1 MSASRD
7 GAAIDALSAAGA
19 IAPAAPLARER
30 VASTEIAR
38 PVSIPWYVRFP
49 PIYAVAI
56 ALLAGDSLGNWRIF
70 VPLWVAGALG
80 AAALLLFIAARRGA
94 GVAIALAAIAASATV
109 PVHAIL
115 SPEADPMSLR
125 NFPDGAMLTIEGRL
139 AREAESFPDKMRLYL
154 DADRARQGAAQLVP
168 VHGMVRIT
176 LLNPGAWRVG
186 DEVRVSGRIRFPR
199 NFGDP
204 GEFDYE
210 NFMARSGIC
219 ATMLAAGPSRAAPA
233 IELLSRHYS
242 FPASTVESVRAR
254 IAAFIDRN
262 LDDPAASEMRALLIG
277 DRGGIDRGMHE
288 VFGRTGMA
296 HMLVISGLHLSMVA
310 GAMFALVRM
319 LILLIPALG
328 ERGLANKL
336 AALAAAAAVCAYA
349 AVAGHHVS
357 TTRALVMVLAYML
370 AVIIDRPREAVA
382 SLALA
387 AIVILVAIPGSSAD
401 IGFELSF
408 ASVLSI
414 VLGMRRFSAWIARRR
429 VERGFA
435 GISPS
440 HGEIAWEWALGY
452 VAVSFWA
459 MLGVA
464 PLTAYY
470 FNQFSLVGLAANA
483 VVVPIMG
490 FGGTVLG
497 LFAAAVSFV
506 WYAPAAAMIRIAG
519 KFIAAGNMLTHWFAD
534 WPLAWVR
541 VFTPTPLEIALAY
554 AALSAWLLW
563 PIAEAAT
570 QVSEPQEESGA
581 AQPRF
586 AIRHAIAAAV
596 ALAIVIDAGWWIRE
610 RYFSPSLR
618 VTFLAAGEGD
628 AAVVRFPGS
637 RVMLVDGGSAWRDF
651 DLGERLVARYLWSQK
666 VMQVDTLALSH
677 PDQDHFGGFGFIAR
691 NFNPAEFWTVGAASR
706 DESYERLLATL
717 AEVGIPI
724 KVVDSRSAL
733 SAEGGAIVTVM
744 SETAKP
750 GVSRNNSSML
760 VKIEFAGASILFT
773 GDLEAEGEEAALRR
787 GADLSATVLKV
798 PHHGSRTS
806 STPEFI
812 GAVHPAAAI
821 FSVGYHNR
829 FHFPAPEVME
839 RYRAAGAEILRTD
852 LEGAICV
859 TADQS
864 GVCAAPCEKPPQLSR

>member
-1 MSASRD
+1 MS
-7 GAAIDALSAAGA
+7 ALSAPGA
-19 IAPAAPLARER
+19 IAHAAPLALQRGCPA
-30 VASTEIAR
+30 VFDAA
-38 PVSIPWYVRFP
+38 VLLPWYIRFP
-49 PIYAVAI
+49 PVYAVAI
-56 ALLAGDSLGNWRIF
+56 AIVAGDALGNWRIF
-70 VPLWVAGALG
+70 PPLWVSAALG
-80 AAALLLFIAARRGA
+80 AVAMLLFLAAYRGA
-94 GVAIALAAIAASATV
+94 GVAIALVAIISAATAPLHSMLAPA
-109 PVHAIL
+109 
-115 SPEADPMSLR
+115 ADPMSLR
-125 NFPDGAMLTIEGRL
+125 NFPEGAMLTVEGRL
-139 AREAESFPDKMRLYL
+139 VREAERFPDKMRIYL
-154 DADRARQGAAQLVP
+154 DAERAWREPDHPIQ
-168 VHGMVRIT
+168 VHGVVRIT
-176 LLNPGAWRVG
+176 SLRPGGWRIG

-199 NFGDP
+199 NYGDP

-210 NFMARSGIC
+210 SFMARSGIS
-219 ATMLAAGPSRAAPA
+219 ATMLAAGRSRSEPG
-233 IELLSRHYS
+233 IELLSHHYL
-242 FPASTVESVRAR
+242 FPASSIESVRAR

-288 VFGRTGMA
+288 MFGRTGMA

-370 AVIIDRPREAVA
+370 AVVIDRPREAIA

-387 AIVILVAIPGSSAD
+387 AIVICIAIPGSSAD

-414 VLGMRRFSAWIARRR
+414 VLGMRRFSGWIARRR
-429 VERGFA
+429 IERGFA

-497 LFAAAVSFV
+497 LMAAALSFI
-506 WYAPAAAMIRIAG
+506 WYAPAAVMLRTAG
-519 KFIAAGNMLTHWFAD
+519 KFIAAGNLLTRWFAD
-534 WPLAWVR
+534 WPLGWER
-541 VFTPTPLEIALAY
+541 VFTPTALEIALAY
-554 AALSAWLLW
+554 AALFTWLLW
-563 PIAEAAT
+563 PIGEAEV
-570 QVSEPQEESGA
+570 QS
-581 AQPRF
+581 AQSKNEAEKPGVRF
-586 AIRHAIAAAV
+586 AVRHAIAAAL
-596 ALAIVIDAGWWIRE
+596 ALAIVLDAGWWARE
-610 RYFSPSLR
+610 RYLNPSLR

-628 AAVVRFPGS
+628 AAVVRFPGA
-637 RVMLVDGGSAWRDF
+637 RVMLVDGASAWRDF
-651 DLGERLVARYLWSQK
+651 DLGERLVARYLWSRK
-666 VMQVDTLALSH
+666 IMHVDRLVLSH

-691 NFNPAEFWTVGAASR
+691 NFSPGEFWTVGAASR
-706 DESYERLLATL
+706 DEAYERLIATL
-717 AEVGIPI
+717 VRCGIPI
-724 KVVDSRSAL
+724 KVVDSTSRPI
-733 SAEGGAIVTVM
+733 AENRATVAVM
-744 SETAKP
+744 SEAARP

-760 VKIEFAGASILFT
+760 MKVEFAGASILFT
-773 GDLEAEGEEAALRR
+773 GDLEAEGEAAALRS
-787 GADLSATVLKV
+787 GANLKATVLKV

-806 STPEFI
+806 STADFVA
-812 GAVHPAAAI
+812 AVHPAIAV

-839 RYRAAGAEILRTD
+839 RYHAAGAEILRTD
-852 LEGAICV
+852 LDGAICV
-859 TADQS
+859 TADAS
-864 GVCAAPCEKPPQLSR
+864 GFSAAPCEKRSRINR